1 MKPRCWVVLPA
12 AGAGRRMGT
21 AIPKQYLRV
30 LGRTVLEHTLSI
42 FSEREGIAGIAIA
55 LAADDPYWPELHIA
69 GKERLLTVTG
79 GDDRMV
85 SVRNALLAL
94 STMALPDDWVLV
106 HDAARP
112 CLRDTDLTK
121 LIEALYDDPVGGIL
135 ATPVRDTL
143 KRQATD
149 VVGETIESTIDRDGL
164 WLAQTPQMFRLGAL
178 MTALDQALEQ
188 GWKITDEASAME
200 HLGASPNIV
209 RGHADNLKITHTE
222 DLPLA
227 EFLLSARS

>member
-1 MKPRCWVVLPA
+1 MKPRCWVVIPA
-12 AGAGRRMGT
+12 AGAGRRMGA
-21 AIPKQYLRV
+21 AIPKQYLNI

-42 FSEREGIAGIAIA
+42 FTEREDIAGIAIA
-55 LAADDPYWPELHIA
+55 LAADDLHWPELQVA
-69 GKERLLTVTG
+69 SKERLLTVTG
-79 GDDRMV
+79 GDDRMI
-85 SVRNALLAL
+85 SVRNALHAL
-94 STMALPDDWVLV
+94 SALALPDDWVLV

-112 CLRDTDLTK
+112 CLRDEDLTK
-121 LIEALYDDPVGGIL
+121 LVEALYDDPVGGIL

-143 KRQATD
+143 KRQAAD
-149 VVGETIESTIDRDGL
+149 VGEIIESTVDRDGL

-178 MTALDQALEQ
+178 STALDQALEQ

-200 HLGASPNIV
+200 HLGAHPNIV

>member
-21 AIPKQYLRV
+21 SIPKQYLTV

-42 FSEREGIAGIAIA
+42 FTDRVDIAGIAVA
-55 LAADDPYWPELHIA
+55 LASDDPYWPELQIP
-69 GKERLLTVTG
+69 GKERFLTLTG
-79 GDDRMV
+79 GDDRMI
-85 SVRNALLAL
+85 SVRNALHAL
-94 STMALPDDWVLV
+94 SAMALPDDWVLV

-112 CLRDTDLTK
+112 CLREEDLSR
-121 LIEALYDDPVGGIL
+121 LIETLYDDPVGGIL
-135 ATPVRDTL
+135 ATPLRDTL
-143 KRQATD
+143 KRQASD
-149 VVGETIESTIDRDGL
+149 ARHIIEATIDRDGL

-178 MTALDQALEQ
+178 SMALNKALEL

-200 HLGASPNIV
+200 RWGASPHIV
-209 RGHADNLKITHTE
+209 RGHADNLKITHAE

-227 EFLLSARS
+227 EFLLSTRT